1 MKKTYYIISENR
13 TETFTIIA
21 ECNDGSAL
29 AEDLHG
35 KEVWLF
41 RDAIEYNGPHPHRIV
56 SAYEVPYIETPM
68 HPELPI
74 GPHQYVHAGQIR
86 DKRYRSMCAR
96 PYFRTY

>member
-1 MKKTYYIISENR
+1 MKKTYHIRSENR

-29 AEDLHG
+29 AKDSHG
-35 KEVWLF
+35 REVWLF
-41 RDAIEYNGPHPHRIV
+41 KDAIEYNGCHPHNIV
-56 SAYEVPYIETPM
+56 SAYEVPYIENPA

-74 GPHQYVHAGQIR
+74 GPHQYVYAGQIR
-86 DKRYRSMCAR
+86 DKRDRSMCAR